1 VGPYSLIRLSVIK
14 RRGNMEEYLDDIN
27 DIFPFIP
34 RGEYKRVKDDIK
46 KPMEIVARFTA
57 HEKLYKQQKAKGLI

>member
-1 VGPYSLIRLSVIK
+1 
-14 RRGNMEEYLDDIN
+14 MEEYLDDIN

-34 RGEYKRVKDDIK
+34 RGEYKRVKDDIEK
-46 KPMEIVARFTA
+46 CMEIVARFTA